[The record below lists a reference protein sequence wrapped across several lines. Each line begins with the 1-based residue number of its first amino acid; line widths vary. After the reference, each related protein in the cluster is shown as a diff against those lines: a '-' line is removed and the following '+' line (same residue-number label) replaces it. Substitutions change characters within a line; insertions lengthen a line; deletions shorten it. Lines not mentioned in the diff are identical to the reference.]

1 MDLYN
6 LNRFQGNDRFDQSS
20 RIDYGVSFLR
30 KNNNDNQLTSIELG
44 QSYHFEKNKFLNEN
58 TGINEKFSDIVGVFE
73 VVPTSN
79 IKLDSY
85 FAIKKRILHLKQL
98 TQTFCIDRKILI

>member
-44 QSYHFEKNKFLNEN
+44 QSYHFEK
-58 TGINEKFSDIVGVFE
+58 
-73 VVPTSN
+73 
-79 IKLDSY
+79 
-85 FAIKKRILHLKQL
+85 
-98 TQTFCIDRKILI
+98 

>member
-6 LNRFQGNDRFDQSS
+6 LNRFHGNDRFDQSS

-85 FAIKKRILHLKQL
+85 FAIKKKGFY
-98 TQTFCIDRKILI
+98 T